1 MSWIWRSFTTAP
13 TMTAPRAGHALTLLD
28 DGRVLIVTEELCPI
42 TGNVMVEACYA
53 LSASDAGDVARWL
66 GGER

>member
-1 MSWIWRSFTTAP
+1 MKVLHLSAP
-13 TMTAPRAGHALTLLD
+13 DARIEFRALN
-28 DGRVLIVTEELCPI
+28 DGRVLIVTEELGPI
-42 TGNVMVEACYA
+42 TGGVMVEACFA